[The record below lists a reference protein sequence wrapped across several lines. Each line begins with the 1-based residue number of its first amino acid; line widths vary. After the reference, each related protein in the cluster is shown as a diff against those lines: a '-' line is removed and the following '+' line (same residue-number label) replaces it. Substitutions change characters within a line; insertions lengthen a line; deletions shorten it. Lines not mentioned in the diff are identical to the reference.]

1 MDILTV
7 KDLEVSFGVDG
18 ERLRAVRGI
27 DLELRSG
34 EVLALVGE
42 SGSGKSVTSKAIL
55 GILPKGAK
63 IDNGSIKY
71 RGRELTSLTERE
83 LEGIRG
89 RYISMVPQDPFLS
102 LDPITRVGEQIA
114 ESVFCEGVI
123 GRSEQRRYRRQRA
136 IELMREMGIVNAEER
151 FNEYPFRMS
160 GGMRQRIVIAEALA
174 PSPEILI
181 CDEPTTALDVTI
193 EAQILDLLGGLK
205 RDRGLSML
213 FITHD
218 LGVVAR
224 IADRVAV
231 MYAGKIVEVGTVDE
245 IFYDPKHPYT
255 WALMSSMPGGSEK
268 RLKSIPGCVP
278 DMRKEI
284 TGDAFAPRSEWAM
297 EIDYVMAPPFFEIS
311 DTHRVASWL
320 YHPDAP
326 RVDIPLDLKKR
337 IEERRADGDGKRI
350 Q

>member
-7 KDLEVSFGVDG
+7 KDLKVSFEAGA
-18 ERLRAVRGI
+18 ERLNAVRGI
-27 DLELRSG
+27 DLEIKSG

-55 GILPKGAK
+55 GILPRGARIEK
-63 IDNGSIKY
+63 GSIKY
-71 RGRELTSLTERE
+71 RGRELTSLTESE
-83 LEGIRG
+83 LEAIRG
-89 RYISMVPQDPFLS
+89 RCISMVPQDPFLS
-102 LDPITRVGEQIA
+102 LDPIARVGEQIA
-114 ESVFCEGVI
+114 ESVFCDGCLS
-123 GRSEQRRYRRQRA
+123 RSEKRRYKRQRA
-136 IELMREMGIVNAEER
+136 LELMREMGIVNAEER
-151 FNEYPFRMS
+151 FYEYPFRMS

-205 RDRGLSML
+205 KDRGLSML

-255 WALMSSMPGGSEK
+255 WALMSSMPGGTEK
-268 RLKSIPGCVP
+268 RLKSIPGSVP
-278 DMRKEI
+278 DMRKKI

-297 EIDYVMAPPFFEIS
+297 EIDYAMEPPFFKIS

-326 RVDIPLDLKKR
+326 RVDIPKDLRKR
-337 IEERRADGDGKRI
+337 IEERRAHTDGRG
-350 Q
+350 